1 MFKKTINNFNIHFDA
16 VNERSTFSSGDVI
29 RGQVSFD
36 LTKETEI
43 SSVMMRL
50 RGGASVHWSSSAWK
64 MYRNHYSA
72 EEDYFDHKSALIHE
86 GPGEGKGKLPAG
98 RHVYPFTWLLPRGD
112 FPSSFRG
119 PHGHISYTLT
129 VAIRRPWR
137 LSKDFVTELNFV
149 NHGNV
154 DQPELWKFG
163 FI

>member
-1 MFKKTINNFNIHFDA
+1 LVLSKRLTPYIWSKI
-16 VNERSTFSSGDVI
+16 VCRSTFSSGDVI

-86 GPGEGKGKLPAG
+86 GPGG
-98 RHVYPFTWLLPRGD
+98 
-112 FPSSFRG
+112 S
-119 PHGHISYTLT
+119 
-129 VAIRRPWR
+129 RRCSH
-137 LSKDFVTELNFV
+137 L
-149 NHGNV
+149 
-154 DQPELWKFG
+154 
-163 FI
+163 